1 MFFRVLGPVEVWEQD
16 RRYSAGSLKEQCVLA
31 ILLLEAGRV
40 VSAQTLASRLWD
52 DRSPDRARE
61 TLQVYVSRLRARLR
75 AAGDM
80 AGVIT
85 SSPAGGYRLDVP
97 AGQVDARLFDELLT
111 RARTAYAGPDLQQAR
126 QLLLQAEALWNG
138 EPLEG
143 LGGQWAEA
151 TRQALTERR
160 RGAVLARIDL
170 DLRLGEVHEELIG
183 ELTVLSG
190 SSHIDQRLTGL
201 MMRALHAAGR
211 QDEALALFRRMR
223 SRLREELGVEPG
235 AQLQALHQGILRGD
249 PAPAAAGAGDNAPA
263 PHTLDRDQ
271 LHLTGR
277 DEPLREIVA
286 AITADVRSTLGIA
299 IYALDGMAGIGKTA
313 LAVRAA
319 HRLAEHCP
327 DGVLQVNLHTHDPHQ
342 PAMDARAA
350 LIQLLDSTAAR
361 ASDVR
366 RADSLDALV
375 SLWRRHSSGR
385 RMLLLLD
392 DVLDAEQVTA
402 LLPVSAGNIALV
414 TSRRR
419 LLGLHTA
426 RHYTVQPLA
435 EEAATDLL
443 VRITGRQFPGQQVA
457 LERFSRLCAGLPLAV
472 AVAAAFL
479 RAHSSW
485 ALADLVERWEARPY
499 PAADDPL
506 TGPVHLAF
514 DMSYRA
520 LSPQH
525 RRLLRWVAA
534 QPGAD
539 VGLMA
544 AAALADATVGEC
556 DLALDTLVA
565 HHLLEETGRHR
576 YRLHD
581 LLRGFAASRVYQE
594 HDVAATEAA
603 IDRML
608 DFYAATAAQAEHALR
623 PHRRFAWPGPA
634 PSARSDP
641 GVTDPATAQTWLDRE
656 TANLT
661 ASADYALARRGSV
674 NAVILPYVL
683 AQHLDRRGRW
693 REAVDLLRRAVQVSE
708 DANSGAAHDLAAQLR
723 TDLAEAYLR
732 TGELDAALACAR
744 TALDAWSARHD
755 VRGQGDTLLEIG
767 RIHWHAR
774 RTAEAS
780 AALNQSAESYR
791 QVGNLRGQAVVA
803 YHLGIVWFET
813 GRYRDALAVTEG
825 ALRSASALGL
835 AALECDLLINLGEMH
850 RQSGHDHQA
859 LEFFERA
866 QHLADRQGDP
876 HDLAVLAS
884 NIAALHNQ
892 RGDYQAA
899 RASCMTALRLFQA
912 LGDRRNE
919 IDAVLHLAEAL
930 RQARDYDHGMIQIK
944 RAAELAEL
952 VADPLRHCRIRLAEG
967 HIHRGQGLHHDA
979 KTSYTSALAH
989 AEQALSPLDQAL
1001 AHQALADTLAELGDI
1016 PGAYHHR
1023 EAAQRLSPAADERE
1037 TRP

>member
-31 ILLLEAGRV
+31 ILLLEGGRV
-40 VSAQTLASRLWD
+40 VSAQNLAARLWD
-52 DRSPDRARE
+52 DQPPDRARE
-61 TLQVYVSRLRARLR
+61 TLQVYISRLRSRLR
-75 AAGDM
+75 TAGDT

-97 AGQVDARLFDELLT
+97 AERVDARRFEELLA
-111 RARTAYAGPDLQQAR
+111 RARAAYAVPDLDRAR

-151 TRQALTERR
+151 ARQALTERR
-160 RGAVLARIDL
+160 RGAVFARVDL
-170 DLRLGEVHEELIG
+170 DLRLGEVDEELIS

-190 SSHIDQRLTGL
+190 TSHIDERLTGL
-201 MMRALHAAGR
+201 MMRALHAADR
-211 QDEALALFRRMR
+211 QDEALALFRRVR

-235 AQLQALHQGILRGD
+235 AQLQMLHQGILRGD
-249 PAPAAAGAGDNAPA
+249 PAPARSGAGDNAPA

-271 LHLTGR
+271 LYLTGR
-277 DEPLREIVA
+277 DEPLREILA
-286 AITADVRSTLGIA
+286 EITADVRSTLGIA

-319 HRLAEHCP
+319 HRLAEQCP

-342 PAMDARAA
+342 PAMDTRAA
-350 LIQLLDSTAAR
+350 LIQLLDTTAAR
-361 ASDVR
+361 IGDVR

-392 DVLDAEQVTA
+392 DVLDAEQVRA

-414 TSRRR
+414 TSRQR

-426 RHYTVQPLA
+426 RHFTVQPLA
-435 EEAATDLL
+435 QQAATDLL
-443 VRITGRQFPGQQVA
+443 AQITGRRFPGQQAA

-479 RAHSSW
+479 RAHPSW
-485 ALADLVERWEARPY
+485 ALTDLVERLEARPHGS
-499 PAADDPL
+499 ADDPL
-506 TGPVHLAF
+506 TGPVHVAF

-520 LSPQH
+520 LSAQH
-525 RRLLRWVAA
+525 QTLLRRVAA

-539 VGLMA
+539 IGLQA
-544 AAALADATVGEC
+544 VAALADATAEES
-556 DLALDTLVA
+556 DLALDMLVA
-565 HHLLEETGRHR
+565 NHLLEETGRHR

-581 LLRGFAASRVYQE
+581 LLRAFAASRVYQE
-594 HDVAATEAA
+594 HDLAAAEAA

-608 DFYAATAAQAEHALR
+608 EFYAATAAHAEHTLR
-623 PHRRFAWPGPA
+623 PHRRFARLAPT
-634 PSARSDP
+634 PSARRDP
-641 GVTDPATAQTWLDRE
+641 DVTGPATAQGWLDRE

-674 NAVILPYVL
+674 NAVTLPYVL

-693 REAVDLLRRAVQVSE
+693 REAVNLLRRAVQVSE
-708 DANSGAAHDLAAQLR
+708 DSNSGAAHDLTAQLR

-732 TGELDAALACAR
+732 TGELDAALACAH
-744 TALDAWSARHD
+744 TALDAWNTRHD
-755 VRGQGDTLLEIG
+755 VRGQADALLEIG

-780 AALNQSAESYR
+780 TALNQSAEFYR
-791 QVGNLRGQAVVA
+791 QAGNLRGQAVVA

-813 GRYRDALAVTEG
+813 GRHTDALVLTQD

-850 RQSGHDHQA
+850 RQSGHERQA

-876 HDLAVLAS
+876 HNLAVLAS

-892 RGDYQAA
+892 RGDYHAA

-919 IDAVLHLAEAL
+919 IDALLHLAEAL
-930 RQARDYDHGMIQIK
+930 RQAGDYDHAMIQIK
-944 RAAELAEL
+944 RAAELSDT
-952 VADPLRHCRIRLAEG
+952 VADPLRHSRIRLAEG
-967 HIHRGQGLHHDA
+967 HLHHGHGLHHHA
-979 KTSYTSALAH
+979 VVSYTAALTH

-1001 AHQALADTLAELGDI
+1001 AHRALADALAESGDV
-1016 PGAYHHR
+1016 PGAQRHR
-1023 EAAQRLSPAADERE
+1023 EAARHLSLAADKRE